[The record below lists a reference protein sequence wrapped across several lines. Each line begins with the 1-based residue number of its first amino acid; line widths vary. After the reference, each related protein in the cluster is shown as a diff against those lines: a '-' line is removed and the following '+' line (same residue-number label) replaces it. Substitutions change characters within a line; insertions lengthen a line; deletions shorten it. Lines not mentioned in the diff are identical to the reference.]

1 MGYSYTAD
9 WRWVPILSE
18 MTPVPLA
25 IAHRGDPIGERENT
39 LAAFSAAVRHGA
51 DMIELDLRRT
61 ADGVIVVLHDAT
73 LERLWGD
80 PRPVADLDV
89 AALRLIGDGT
99 DRVPTLTEVLDHVDL
114 PLMIDFTETE
124 VVAGAVDAVRNAQAM
139 ARSLFVTWNLDALR
153 TLRALAPEARI
164 GVTWIEQEPPAPMVL
179 EELAAEFWN
188 PMFRLV
194 TPDRVDVAHELGV
207 QVSTWTVDE
216 PRHMARVAEAGVDA
230 IVSNRIADLRQFIS
244 REVL

>member
-1 MGYSYTAD
+1 
-9 WRWVPILSE
+9 
-18 MTPVPLA
+18 MTLA

-73 LERLWGD
+73 LDRLWGD
-80 PRPVADLDV
+80 PRPVADIDLV
-89 AALRLIGDGT
+89 ALGQIGEDGIGI
-99 DRVPTLTEVLDHVDL
+99 PTLPEVLDAIDI
-114 PLMIDFTETE
+114 PLMIDFTETQ
-124 VVAGAVDAVRNAQAM
+124 VVAGAVEAVRAAQAM
-139 ARSLFVTWNLDALR
+139 ARSLFVTWNLAALLA
-153 TLRALAPEARI
+153 LRALAPDARI
-164 GVTWIEQEPPAPMVL
+164 GLTWTEQEPPAASLL
-179 EELAAEFWN
+179 EELEVEYWN

-194 TPDRVDVAHELGV
+194 TPERVDVVHGLGV
-207 QVSTWTVDE
+207 KVSTWTVDE
-216 PRHMARVAEAGVDA
+216 PRHMARVAQAGVDA